1 MKGLLL
7 KDWYMVMKYCK
18 AYLLICLVF
27 IGVSI
32 MSDDN
37 FFFILYP
44 CILCGMIPVTL
55 LGYDERSK
63 WDQYC
68 AALPYTKAQIVS
80 GKYLLGMGTQIGMLL
95 LSAVIQVIRMRVSG
109 AFSWKSFSSIL
120 SMLAILSFLT
130 PAISLPPMFRWG
142 VEKGRMAYYIS
153 VGLVCGIRCQC
164 LRHHLV
170 GLSSQQCC
178 NAPAGVG
185 FLGGLW
191 DFLVSIHPVL
201 PKKRRLTLLFLNKAG
216 NVHSRLFL
224 CKLSFPTGPSYLP
237 WTFFH
242 QRRTFLLTFA
252 SERARTIAVVTKQK
266 KRGEV

>member
-109 AFSWKSFSSIL
+109 AFSWKSFSCIL

-153 VGLVCGIRCQC
+153 VGLVCGISAF
-164 LRHHLV
+164 V
-170 GLSSQQCC
+170 V
-178 NAPAGVG
+178 N
-185 FLGGLW
+185 
-191 DFLVSIHPVL
+191 VSDI
-201 PKKRRLTLLFLNKAG
+201 TLLGSLPSSTAMLLLG
-216 NVHSRLFL
+216 LAALVAYGVSWY
-224 CKLSFPTGPSYLP
+224 LSIVFY
-237 WTFFH
+237 
-242 QRRTFLLTFA
+242 R
-252 SERARTIAVVTKQK
+252 
-266 KRGEV
+266 KREG

>member
-1 MKGLLL
+1 
-7 KDWYMVMKYCK
+7 
-18 AYLLICLVF
+18 
-27 IGVSI
+27 

-153 VGLVCGIRCQC
+153 VGLVCGISAFVVNVSDIT
-164 LRHHLV
+164 LL
-170 GLSSQQCC
+170 
-178 NAPAGVG
+178 G
-185 FLGGLW
+185 FLPNSAAMLLLGLAS
-191 DFLVSIHPVL
+191 LVAYGISWYLSIL
-201 PKKRRLTLLFLNKAG
+201 FYQKREG
-216 NVHSRLFL
+216 
-224 CKLSFPTGPSYLP
+224 
-237 WTFFH
+237 
-242 QRRTFLLTFA
+242 
-252 SERARTIAVVTKQK
+252 
-266 KRGEV
+266 

>member
-80 GKYLLGMGTQIGMLL
+80 GKYLIGMGTQIGMLL

-153 VGLVCGIRCQC
+153 VGLVCGISAFVVNVSGIT
-164 LRHHLV
+164 LL
-170 GLSSQQCC
+170 
-178 NAPAGVG
+178 G
-185 FLGGLW
+185 FLPNSAAMLLLGLAS
-191 DFLVSIHPVL
+191 LVAYGISWYLSI
-201 PKKRRLTLLFLNKAG
+201 LF
-216 NVHSRLFL
+216 
-224 CKLSFPTGPSYLP
+224 Y
-237 WTFFH
+237 
-242 QRRTFLLTFA
+242 Q
-252 SERARTIAVVTKQK
+252 
-266 KRGEV
+266 KRGS

>member
-7 KDWYMVMKYCK
+7 KDWYMVVNYCK

-153 VGLVCGIRCQC
+153 VGLVCGISAFVVNVSDIT
-164 LRHHLV
+164 LL
-170 GLSSQQCC
+170 
-178 NAPAGVG
+178 G
-185 FLGGLW
+185 FLPNSAAMLLLGLAS
-191 DFLVSIHPVL
+191 LVAYGISWYLSIL
-201 PKKRRLTLLFLNKAG
+201 FYQKREG
-216 NVHSRLFL
+216 
-224 CKLSFPTGPSYLP
+224 
-237 WTFFH
+237 
-242 QRRTFLLTFA
+242 
-252 SERARTIAVVTKQK
+252 
-266 KRGEV
+266 

>member
-153 VGLVCGIRCQC
+153 VGLVCGISAFVVNVSDIT
-164 LRHHLV
+164 LL
-170 GLSSQQCC
+170 
-178 NAPAGVG
+178 G
-185 FLGGLW
+185 FLPTSAAMLLLGLAS
-191 DFLVSIHPVL
+191 LVAYGISWYLSIL
-201 PKKRRLTLLFLNKAG
+201 FYQKREG
-216 NVHSRLFL
+216 
-224 CKLSFPTGPSYLP
+224 
-237 WTFFH
+237 
-242 QRRTFLLTFA
+242 
-252 SERARTIAVVTKQK
+252 
-266 KRGEV
+266 